1 MRSFVSRARVFV
13 KTTAGKEWG
22 SMSDKYIYSFGAG
35 KADGTGKMKELLG
48 GKGANLA
55 EMTRIGV
62 PVPPGFTIGTDVCL
76 YYSRHHGRYPG
87 GVKQQVAAALKKVE
101 SIMGTSFG
109 DTGDPLLFSVRS
121 GANRSR
127 ASLTRV

>member
-1 MRSFVSRARVFV
+1 
-13 KTTAGKEWG
+13 
-22 SMSDKYIYSFGAG
+22 MSDKYVYSFGAG
-35 KADGTGKMKELLG
+35 KADGTGKMRDLLG

-87 GVKQQVAAALKKVE
+87 GVKRQVAAALKKVE
-101 SIMGTSFG
+101 SIMGTSLG
-109 DTGDPLLFSVRS
+109 DTGSPLLFSVRS
-121 GANRSR
+121 GARTPIASIRSK
-127 ASLTRV
+127 ASLSGL